1 MQYGPWG
8 SCTGK
13 ITSHAWEC
21 KDDDAHGSRDL
32 MISIAVS
39 NVPRYGDYYVLP
51 DQRYLQSHATQ
62 CYCRQQWLASSAW
75 STVARFRD
83 LILISM
89 APCAGKDDDALVM
102 LALIA
107 TAAFTATAVF
117 TATMYGVGISV
128 LPA

>member
-1 MQYGPWG
+1 MMQYGPWG

-32 MISIAVS
+32 MIS
-39 NVPRYGDYYVLP
+39 
-51 DQRYLQSHATQ
+51 
-62 CYCRQQWLASSAW
+62 
-75 STVARFRD
+75 
-83 LILISM
+83 M

-107 TAAFTATAVF
+107 TAVFTATAVF
-117 TATMYGVGISV
+117 SLRGAAVDSGPLANHY
-128 LPA
+128 